1 MDNLAGAVLLG
12 GLEEGCV
19 AGEGLAA
26 FAETFFGEG
35 GVAVFAGS
43 VH

>member
-1 MDNLAGAVLLG
+1 VDNLAGAVLLG

-26 FAETFFGEG
+26 FAEAFFGEG
-35 GVAVFAGS
+35 GIAVFAGS